1 MSSRNN
7 QNRDQRLDIYSF
19 QREFTKIYKTTIS
32 KRILPDILKNNLLE
46 KSASGARDWRN
57 VGKTES
63 SMWES

>member
-19 QREFTKIYKTTIS
+19 QREFTKIRKTTIP

-46 KSASGARDWRN
+46 ESASGARD
-57 VGKTES
+57 
-63 SMWES
+63 